1 MSTQQIPVGDVV
13 VLDAQGAADLL
24 QVSTKTI
31 LKLARSGELPGKKIG
46 REWRFVRTVL
56 IDYVAGPAST

>member
-56 IDYVAGPAST
+56 IDHVAGPAST